1 MFLNKKFLNKPIS
14 VKFFLISL
22 FLIVFLLF
30 VLIFSSIVLYK
41 NYQSLYEQNVQK
53 GSRYAEGLATFSLEY
68 FLNQDFA
75 TLENV
80 YLRLFSDQ
88 NIQEVAL
95 IEKGNCLLKLTRS
108 KGDIKTDYAI
118 PCPRD
123 FFKGQ
128 PHFVE
133 AKEELIFYAP
143 ISSENEALAWIKIV
157 ISKRE
162 FTSLVEELAKM
173 ALIILLLSVLLSL
186 MLLLFFLRFPLR
198 SLSLLENFAQS
209 LPEKFGKTVTIRS
222 PFKELRTL
230 EETLNYAS
238 LKLKEITHSLEL
250 EKEKLLV
257 TLLSIGDAVI
267 VADEKG
273 RVILMN
279 NMAEELTGY
288 QLNEVYGKE
297 VKTFLRLV
305 SEQTGEPVED
315 PVSAVLVDGKRRE
328 LANHTLL
335 IRRDGEILSVE
346 DSASP
351 IFTTDGELLG
361 VVFVF
366 RDVTEKVKTQRELMR
381 LEKMNLVNRLA
392 GGVAHD
398 LNNLLASMQNYLYLA
413 NIHKRDLQRLTEV
426 LSKMENIFQKA
437 GSLTRQLL
445 DLSKGMPRNMEV
457 VDLKELVTDIANY
470 IFLGTPVEVH
480 MDIPENTMNLKGDL
494 GQLTEVFQNILIN
507 ARDVLGSGGRVE
519 IKAENAGDFVK
530 IRITDN
536 GPGIPKEI
544 LPRIFEPF
552 FTTKKE
558 GTGLGLSIVQS
569 IVENHGGRVEVST
582 EEGKMTTF
590 ILYLPG
596 TREEVKKEEK
606 RTLEMRDLPKGLKV
620 LVVEDDPEIR
630 ESLKEILEFFGFS
643 VDTAENGERGLEKFR
658 ASLET
663 GKVYDLIITDFTMP
677 GRLSGPELAVA
688 IKELKG
694 DAKIIGASGYIQ
706 SSEDYTKYLA
716 YFEALLPK
724 PFNLSTL
731 KDTLLKVLA
740 IH

>member
-1 MFLNKKFLNKPIS
+1 MFLNSKIYNKPIS
-14 VKFFLISL
+14 VNFFLISL

-30 VLIFSSIVLYK
+30 VFIFSSIVLYK

-75 TLENV
+75 TLEKV
-80 YLRLFSDQ
+80 YFRLFSDQ
-88 NIQEVAL
+88 SIQEVAL
-95 IEKGNCLLKLTRS
+95 MENEKCLLKLTRR
-108 KGDIKTDYAI
+108 KGDIKIDYAI
-118 PCPRD
+118 PCQRD
-123 FFKGQ
+123 LVKGQ

-143 ISSENEALAWIKIV
+143 ISLDNETLAWIKVV
-157 ISKRE
+157 INKRDL
-162 FTSLVEELAKM
+162 TSLVEGLAKT
-173 ALIILLLSVLLSL
+173 ALVILLLSILLSL
-186 MLLLFFLRFPLR
+186 WLLLFFLRFPLR
-198 SLSLLENFAQS
+198 NLSILENFARS
-209 LPEKFGKTVTIRS
+209 LPEKSGRTITIMC
-222 PFKELRTL
+222 PFKELKTL
-230 EETLNYAS
+230 EEALNYAS
-238 LKLKEITHSLEL
+238 SKLKELTYSLEL

-267 VADEKG
+267 VTDEKG
-273 RVILMN
+273 RAVLMN

-305 SEQTGEPVED
+305 SEQTGEAVED
-315 PVSAVLVDGKRRE
+315 PVSAVLVEGKRRE

-335 IRRDGEILSVE
+335 IRRDGENLSVE

-351 IFTTDGELLG
+351 IFTPDGDLLG

-392 GGVAHD
+392 GGIAHD
-398 LNNLLASMQNYLYLA
+398 LNNLLAGMQNYLYLA
-413 NIHKRDLQRLTEV
+413 SMYKRDLQRLTEF
-426 LSKMENIFQKA
+426 LSKMENIYQKA
-437 GSLTRQLL
+437 GRLTQQLL
-445 DLSKGMPRNMEV
+445 DLSKGMPLNVEV
-457 VDLKELVTDIANY
+457 VRLKELVTDIANF
-470 IFLGTPVEVH
+470 IFMGTPVKVYI
-480 MDIPENTMNLKGDL
+480 DIPENTMNLKGDL

-507 ARDVLGSGGRVE
+507 ARDVLGSGGKVE

-530 IRITDN
+530 ISITDN
-536 GPGIPKEI
+536 GPGIPKEL
-544 LPRIFEPF
+544 LPRIFDPF
-552 FTTKKE
+552 FTTKKA

-569 IVENHGGRVEVST
+569 IVENHGGKIEVYT
-582 EEGKMTTF
+582 EEGKGTIF
-590 ILYLPG
+590 VLYLPG

-606 RTLEMRDLPKGLKV
+606 RPLELGDLAEGLKV
-620 LVVEDDPEIR
+620 LIVDDNPEIR

-643 VDTAENGERGLEKFR
+643 VDTAENGDEALEKFK

-663 GKVYDLIITDFTMP
+663 GSVYHLILTDFTMP

-694 DAKIIGASGYIQ
+694 DTKIIGASGYIQ
-706 SSEDYTKYLA
+706 SPEDYAKYQA

-731 KDTLLKVLA
+731 KDTLLKVLTA
-740 IH
+740 H